1 MAIVDFSNEVLNQCF
16 ARLSD
21 PVKGFNPL
29 YASLLS
35 SYTPELKP
43 IVLDF
48 TGPSVNFAFMQL
60 EDADM
65 LEQSGFVKYPF
76 VNMYTLESANRN
88 LEKFNKFA
96 GQVRVGI
103 EFWLSFPKQ
112 RQTFNYEAMPG
123 CVEAVMYHIY
133 NRQDDQGWQ
142 NNVVYNGNMSCRKAP
157 LRFAGEN
164 WRQRLGF
171 SLIFEARVL

>member
-1 MAIVDFSNEVLNQCF
+1 MAIVDFATEIRNQCF
-16 ARLSD
+16 TRLSD

-29 YASLLS
+29 YASRLT
-35 SYTPELKP
+35 SYSPELKP

-48 TGPSVNFAFMQL
+48 TGPSVNFGFMQL
-60 EDADM
+60 SDSDM
-65 LEQSGFVKYPF
+65 LEQSGYIKYPF
-76 VNMYTLESANRN
+76 VNMYTLETANRN
-88 LEKFNKFA
+88 FEKFNKFA

-112 RQTFNYEAMPG
+112 RQTFDFEAIPG
-123 CVEAVMYHIY
+123 CVESVMYHIY

-142 NNVVYNGNMSCRKAP
+142 NNVVYNGNMSSRRAA
-157 LRFAGEN
+157 LTFSGEN

-171 SLIFEARVL
+171 SLLFESRIL